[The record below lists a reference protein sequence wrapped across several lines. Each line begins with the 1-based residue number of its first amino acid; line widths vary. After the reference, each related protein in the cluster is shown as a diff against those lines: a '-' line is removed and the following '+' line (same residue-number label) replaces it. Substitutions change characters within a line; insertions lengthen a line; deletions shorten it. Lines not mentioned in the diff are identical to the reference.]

1 MVGSGAGSGTAPAT
15 MDAPQAPRFYRQP
28 LGRSWLI
35 GLLVIPL
42 LIAGIGSIMVHR
54 TESDAGQLAASSTSS
69 APKLNLAQLSIV
81 RNANSITVSGDF
93 PDDTSKDAMMKAI
106 KGGMAPDVNIVDQVH
121 INPSA
126 KSLDFA
132 NAGPV
137 FTAGAPIPDFNLS
150 VNVDTVILL
159 GTAASSDQRTA
170 VEKAA
175 AAAWPGVNVVDRI
188 EIKGPGASGPPP
200 PAPPP
205 ASPPSSSSAAPPP
218 PPPPPPPSAAPPPPP
233 PPPAPGACNDLQA
246 AINAMTSGPIYFG
259 NDGVS
264 LTPAD
269 TQSLTQV
276 ADKLKACPN
285 AHVTINGYTDNSGSD
300 SVNVPLST
308 QRAAAVGDFLTSHG
322 VAADHVVTKGL
333 GSANPIAPNDA
344 PDGRAKNRRAEI
356 VVS

>member
-1 MVGSGAGSGTAPAT
+1 

-54 TESDAGQLAASSTSS
+54 SQSADGPAAGTSTS
-69 APKLNLAQLSIV
+69 AVPRLNLAQLSIT

-93 PDDTSKDAMMKAI
+93 PDDTSKGALMKAI
-106 KGGMAPDVNIVDQVH
+106 KGGLTPDVNIVDQVH

-126 KSLDFA
+126 KALDFA

-137 FTAGAPIPDFNLS
+137 FTASAPIPDFNLT

-159 GTAASSDQRTA
+159 GTAASFDQRTA
-170 VEKAA
+170 IEKAA

-188 EIKGPGASGPPP
+188 EIKGPGGS
-200 PAPPP
+200 APPP
-205 ASPPSSSSAAPPP
+205 ATPTSSVAPPAPPP
-218 PPPPPPPSAAPPPPP
+218 PPPG
-233 PPPAPGACNDLQA
+233 PGGCNDLQS

-276 ADKLKACPN
+276 ADKLKACSN

-308 QRAAAVGDFLTSHG
+308 QRAAAVADFLVSHG
-322 VAADHVVTKGL
+322 VAADHVVAKGL
-333 GSANPIAPNDA
+333 GSANPIGPNDT

>member
-1 MVGSGAGSGTAPAT
+1 VGSGAGSGTTPAT

-54 TESDAGQLAASSTSS
+54 SESAAAQLSSPTTSS
-69 APKLNLAQLSIV
+69 GPKLNLAQLSIA
-81 RNANSITVSGDF
+81 RQANSVTVIGDF
-93 PDDTSKDAMMKAI
+93 PDDTSKDALMKAI
-106 KGGMAPDVNIVDQVH
+106 KGGMPPDANIVDQVR

-126 KSLDFA
+126 KALDFA

-137 FTAGAPIPDFNLS
+137 FTASAPIPDFNLS
-150 VNVDTVILL
+150 VSVDTVILL
-159 GTAASSDQRTA
+159 GTAASNDQRA
-170 VEKAA
+170 AIEKAA
-175 AAAWPGVNVVDRI
+175 TAAWPGVNVIDRI
-188 EIKGPGASGPPP
+188 EIKGPGGPGAPPPPASPAPPAPPSPAASPLPLPSNAPPP

-205 ASPPSSSSAAPPP
+205 
-218 PPPPPPPSAAPPPPP
+218 
-233 PPPAPGACNDLQA
+233 GGCNDLQA

-276 ADKLKACPN
+276 ADKLKGCPN

-308 QRAAAVGDFLTSHG
+308 QRASAVAEFLTSHG
-322 VAADHVVTKGL
+322 VPADHVVAKGL
-333 GSANPIAPNDA
+333 GSANPIGPNDTN
-344 PDGRAKNRRAEI
+344 DGRAKNRRAEI

>member
-1 MVGSGAGSGTAPAT
+1 MVGSGAGSGTTPAT

-54 TESDAGQLAASSTSS
+54 SESAAGALSSTSTSS
-69 APKLNLAQLSIV
+69 APRLNLAQLSIA
-81 RNANSITVSGDF
+81 RQANSITVNGDF
-93 PDDTSKDAMMKAI
+93 PDETSKDALMKAI

-137 FTAGAPIPDFNLS
+137 FTASAPIPDFNLS

-159 GTAASSDQRTA
+159 GTAASYDQRTA

-175 AAAWPGVNVVDRI
+175 AAAWPGVNVIDRI
-188 EIKGPGASGPPP
+188 EIKGSGASAPLPP
-200 PAPPP
+200 PAT
-205 ASPPSSSSAAPPP
+205 
-218 PPPPPPPSAAPPPPP
+218 PPPSAAPPPPTP
-233 PPPAPGACNDLQA
+233 PPGPGGCNDLQA

-269 TQSLTQV
+269 IQSLTQV
-276 ADKLKACPN
+276 AGKLKACPD

-308 QRAAAVGDFLTSHG
+308 QRATAVAEFLVSQG
-322 VAADHVVTKGL
+322 VARDHVVAKGL
-333 GSANPIAPNDA
+333 GSANPIGPNDT

-356 VVS
+356 VVG

>member
-15 MDAPQAPRFYRQP
+15 TDAPQAPRFYRQP

-42 LIAGIGSIMVHR
+42 LIAGIGSFMVHR
-54 TESDAGQLAASSTSS
+54 SESAASTLSSPSTSS
-69 APKLNLAQLSIV
+69 APRLNLAQLSIA
-81 RNANSITVSGDF
+81 RQANSIAINGDF
-93 PDDTSKDAMMKAI
+93 PDDTSKDALMKAI
-106 KGGMAPDVNIVDQVH
+106 KGGMPPDVNIVDQVH

-126 KSLDFA
+126 KALDFA

-159 GTAASSDQRTA
+159 GTAASYDQRTA

-175 AAAWPGVNVVDRI
+175 AAAWPGVNVIDRI
-188 EIKGPGASGPPP
+188 EIKGPGGSAP

-205 ASPPSSSSAAPPP
+205 PGTPT
-218 PPPPPPPSAAPPPPP
+218 PSAAPPPPP
-233 PPPAPGACNDLQA
+233 PPPGPGGCNDLQA
-246 AINAMTSGPIYFG
+246 AINTMTSGPIYFG

-276 ADKLKACPN
+276 ADKLKGCPN
-285 AHVTINGYTDNSGSD
+285 ARVTINGYTDNSGSD

-308 QRAAAVGDFLTSHG
+308 QRATAVAEFLASHG
-322 VAADHVVTKGL
+322 VAADHVVAKGL
-333 GSANPIAPNDA
+333 GSANPIGPNDS